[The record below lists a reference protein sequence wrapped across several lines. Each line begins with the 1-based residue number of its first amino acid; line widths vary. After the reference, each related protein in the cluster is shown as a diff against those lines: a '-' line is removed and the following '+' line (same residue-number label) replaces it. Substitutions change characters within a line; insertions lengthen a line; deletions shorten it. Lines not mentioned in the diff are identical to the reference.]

1 MSARLTAR
9 ELSNKLFDYL
19 CFTYPVEDIKKAR
32 WCMDVR
38 MFDDP
43 NIAFY
48 PDMDNMFPSCICS
61 MEYILEEGLPVW
73 LVQDGTNY
81 PMEVFTYKKL
91 EFLFDI

>member
-1 MSARLTAR
+1 M
-9 ELSNKLFDYL
+9 FDY
-19 CFTYPVEDIKKAR
+19 FSTFYPVAHLKKAH

-48 PDMDNMFPSCICS
+48 PDIDNMFPSCIRA

-81 PMEVFTYKKL
+81 PMEVITYKKL
-91 EFLFDI
+91 EFLFKI

>member
-1 MSARLTAR
+1 MSTRLTAG
-9 ELSNKLFDYL
+9 ELSNKVFEYL
-19 CFTYPVEDIKKAR
+19 CTAYPIEDIKKAR
-32 WCMDVR
+32 WCMDVC

-48 PDMDNMFPSCICS
+48 PDMDNMFPSRIRA

-73 LVQDGTNY
+73 LVQNGANY